1 LLYHLLFPL
10 AKYSIVFNVFRYISF
25 RSIGAFITAL
35 LFTLLVG
42 PSFVRMLQKK
52 AAVETIDKDV
62 PERHRSKAGT
72 PTMGGLIVLIAL
84 LLSSFLWNDLT
95 NRSILLMYLTTIWL
109 GVVGFLDD
117 YLKNYGKAAKGLLP
131 KYKLWGQ
138 LSVGL
143 LLTLAIY
150 YSSSPAD
157 NITALQIPFLK
168 NTYIHLGWLFI
179 PIIVLYVTGFSNAV
193 NLTDGL
199 DGLAAGVLVFSALG
213 LGIMS
218 YLKGNFVAADYLNL
232 EFIPTAAELT
242 VFSTA
247 LVGTLIGFLWFNAYP
262 AQVFMGDTGSLSLG
276 GILAMMSVLL
286 KEQIFL
292 IIIGFIFVAEMLSVM
307 IQRSW
312 FKHTRR
318 KYGTGRRVFL
328 MAPVHHHFELK
339 GWHESK
345 IVIRFWII
353 AILLLALGIST
364 IKLR

>member
-1 LLYHLLFPL
+1 MLYHLLFPL

-138 LSVGL
+138 LSVG
-143 LLTLAIY
+143 
-150 YSSSPAD
+150 
-157 NITALQIPFLK
+157 
-168 NTYIHLGWLFI
+168 
-179 PIIVLYVTGFSNAV
+179 
-193 NLTDGL
+193 
-199 DGLAAGVLVFSALG
+199 
-213 LGIMS
+213 
-218 YLKGNFVAADYLNL
+218 
-232 EFIPTAAELT
+232 
-242 VFSTA
+242 
-247 LVGTLIGFLWFNAYP
+247 
-262 AQVFMGDTGSLSLG
+262 
-276 GILAMMSVLL
+276 
-286 KEQIFL
+286 
-292 IIIGFIFVAEMLSVM
+292 
-307 IQRSW
+307 RS
-312 FKHTRR
+312 
-318 KYGTGRRVFL
+318 
-328 MAPVHHHFELK
+328 
-339 GWHESK
+339 
-345 IVIRFWII
+345 
-353 AILLLALGIST
+353 
-364 IKLR
+364 